1 MKLKTIVITGASDGI
16 GKAAAKILKEK
27 GYDIVIVGRSK
38 LKTKQVAQELGVK
51 YYTADF
57 SVLSDVRKLASD
69 LNNDLKRI
77 DVLVNNA
84 GAVMGK
90 RELTVDGNE
99 KTLQVNHLSAFLL
112 TNLLI
117 SKLVSCKATVINT
130 SSVANRLLSNFDIED
145 LNLNKGYSPT
155 RAYGNAKLA
164 NIFFTKE
171 LNKRYGGK
179 GIRTAAFHPGNVA
192 SNFSTDSNSLFMKIV
207 YKSPLKRFLVSPI
220 RGAET
225 LVWLIESDLRA
236 NKVWESGEFYEK
248 KRIGKTKDIVNDP
261 LLAKRLW
268 QQSIDM
274 TKIEDTKA

>member
-27 GYDIVIVGRSK
+27 GHNVVIVGRSK

-69 LNNDLKRI
+69 LNNDLKKI

-84 GAVMGK
+84 GAVMSN

-117 SKLVSCKATVINT
+117 NKLVSCKATVINT

-145 LNLNKGYSPT
+145 LNLNEGYSPT

-164 NIFFTKE
+164 NILFTKE
-171 LNKRYGGK
+171 LNKRYGNN

-192 SNFSTDSNSLFMKIV
+192 SNFSTDSSSLFMKIV
-207 YKSPLKRFLVSPI
+207 YKSPLKRFLISPI
-220 RGAET
+220 RG
-225 LVWLIESDLRA
+225 
-236 NKVWESGEFYEK
+236 
-248 KRIGKTKDIVNDP
+248 
-261 LLAKRLW
+261 
-268 QQSIDM
+268 
-274 TKIEDTKA
+274 